1 MGARP
6 YALRRRSAVASLSRA
21 ADTEAGDTLIEI
33 LITIVIISLA
43 AVALLGALTTSI
55 TGSSEHSSLASID
68 TLLRSYAESA
78 KEQIQLQQL
87 PTSTDPTP
95 PLFKNSCSATYDV
108 TFADP
113 TGYSLS
119 ISAVHFWN
127 PTNRNFSDAQVACV
141 QNNDDT
147 TLQQITVLGRAPN
160 NVSDTLSFVVSDPEY
175 ANPAPAAAVSV
186 LVVPTAPTPGATI
199 TFSATVAPPGGTGPA
214 PTGNVAWSFG
224 PGTPMPTACAN
235 SALTP
240 SGANAGTATCA
251 VDNAKTGTYAVTA
264 TYLGDDNYQ
273 SQSASDSV
281 IVAMA
286 TPTLSVTAPA
296 TSPVGQPLTFTAT
309 VSGPSGDPTP
319 AGAVSWT
326 LTPPGTCVSAP
337 PTKSANVLTVTCT
350 ITPAAAGTYT
360 AAASIAADSS
370 YNAAGPSTPPA
381 AVTVS

>member
-1 MGARP
+1 MTTPRRSVP
-6 YALRRRSAVASLSRA
+6 WRRRAVASRSARTVG
-21 ADTEAGDTLIEI
+21 TEAGDTLIEI

-78 KEQIQLQQL
+78 KEQIQLQQPS
-87 PTSTDPTP
+87 PT
-95 PLFKNSCSATYDV
+95 FQNNCSATYAP

-119 ISAVHFWN
+119 ISAIHFWN
-127 PTNRNFSDAQVACV
+127 PTNRNFSDAQAACV
-141 QNNDDT
+141 QNDDDT

-160 NVSDTLSFVVSDPEY
+160 NVSDMLSFVVSDPEY
-175 ANPAPAAAVSV
+175 ANPAAVATVSV
-186 LVVPTAPTPGATI
+186 SAIPTAPTPGATI
-199 TFSATVAPPGGTGPA
+199 TFSATVAPPGGTGPT

-224 PGTPMPTACAN
+224 PGTPAPTACAD
-235 SALTP
+235 STLAP
-240 SGANAGTATCA
+240 SGGNSGTATCA
-251 VDNAKTGTYAVTA
+251 VNNAKTGTYAVTA

-273 SQSASDSV
+273 SQSAPGSV
-281 IVAMA
+281 VVSMA
-286 TPTLSVTAPA
+286 TPTLSVRAPA
-296 TSPVGQPLTFTAT
+296 TSTVGQPLTFTAT
-309 VSGPSGDPTP
+309 ISGPSGDPTP
-319 AGAVSWT
+319 SGAVSWT

-337 PTKSANVLTVTCT
+337 PMGNANVLTVTCT
-350 ITPAAAGTYT
+350 ITPAAAGPDT
-360 AAASIAADSS
+360 AAVSIAADSPS